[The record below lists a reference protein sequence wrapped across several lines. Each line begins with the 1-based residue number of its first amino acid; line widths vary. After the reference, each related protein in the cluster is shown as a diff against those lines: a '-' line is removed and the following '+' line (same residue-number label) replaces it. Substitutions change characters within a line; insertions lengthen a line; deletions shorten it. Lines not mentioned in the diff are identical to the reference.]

1 MMLSNSKFKYEITYI
16 STEPLDE
23 TSTKRRLA
31 YPIKHQTEAYYTT
44 KILDSIPEQANN
56 PNILRYLV
64 IKTDM
69 ADKTVEKTE
78 ESKKPKLKIEELDKK
93 LEEIL
98 EEEVIK

>member
-16 STEPLDE
+16 SIEPLDE
-23 TSTKRRLA
+23 TSIKRRLA

-56 PNILRYLV
+56 PTILRCLV
-64 IKTDM
+64 VKTNM
-69 ADKTVEKTE
+69 ADRTVEKTE
-78 ESKKPKLKIEELDKK
+78 DGKKPKLKIEELDKK

>member
-1 MMLSNSKFKYEITYI
+1 MMLSNSKFKYEITYV

-23 TSTKRRLA
+23 TSIKRRLA

-44 KILDSIPEQANN
+44 KILDSMPEKANN
-56 PNILRYLV
+56 PNILRCLV
-64 IKTDM
+64 IKIDM
-69 ADKTVEKTE
+69 ADKAVEKTKE
-78 ESKKPKLKIEELDKK
+78 GKKPKLKIEELDKK

>member
-1 MMLSNSKFKYEITYI
+1 MLSNSKFKYEITYI

-23 TSTKRRLA
+23 TSIRRRLA

-56 PNILRYLV
+56 LNVLRRLV
-64 IKTDM
+64 VKINM
-69 ADKTVEKTE
+69 ADKAVQKTE